1 LSVLLALSATA
12 AMAGIVTTF
21 SSTAK
26 YRIESLYLMGS
37 SAALGANH
45 GVNSPLCMTTDNTN
59 AADCYWYFVSQGSG
73 RYALRNAGTNQY
85 ITLDD
90 QYTNSPQILRYVH
103 LSSSL
108 EGDASLWYICNTTD
122 SEGTELF
129 YFQSASD
136 ESYFF
141 NVRTGSLALGA
152 YSKSG
157 IPYGLNETFNLY
169 DDKGKQFFTDGGGDD
184 PIDPDPDVDSTQLQP
199 VEGRILYIYLSD
211 GRVEAIP
218 AEYIETVNGQP
229 LDAHSSLLTPHSS
242 LLIKTKSAAHTYE
255 HAAYE
260 VDSLSEVAPE
270 MPIFNS
276 FKFNNKFNRHIIDD
290 AQGVFDEDSLIN
302 LSVVG
307 IGKTLR
313 PSFQLDDD
321 VQAFIGDSLQ
331 RSKRT
336 RVRFDK
342 DIIYTVARRGHT
354 ILRQR
359 LNGEYVVMP
368 YGREVKVQ
376 VDFATDHSTGA
387 YRVPTI
393 YLTTDDGNRITSKY
407 TYKSGKVRID
417 GAGVFPDLAETPM
430 QIKGRGN
437 SSWTSSGKAPYHMKF
452 ETALKVLGLK
462 KGKHWNLIANAQ
474 NLSMTCNAVAMKMAQ
489 LVETAGFN
497 HEIPVELYLNGEYR
511 GSYNLTEKVGLSNNS
526 IDLADETYATLL
538 ELDSYYDETYKFRD
552 QTFNLP
558 VNIKDPDLS
567 DPTTKVTQQFIE
579 MGFNRATAALKNRE
593 DLRYSFDLDYLARFL
608 FVDDYTA
615 NMELFHPK
623 STFLYNA
630 NILDT
635 SSPFVF
641 GPVWDFDWAFGY
653 SSNYGYFTA
662 DATTNFWTSR
672 PSSTGAQWA
681 QAQRYCGEAFN
692 QKYYQLW
699 YDFLT
704 DGSLQELIDF
714 CDDYYQFAAPSLT
727 HDNTMWRRGDA
738 STYATVTANAKTWLQ
753 TRANYIFNY
762 LSNTLGYAGKDY
774 LDTTGGILPGDVN
787 DDGQVTTSDVVCVLN
802 YMLNLP
808 NDEFEYGQADIDGND
823 IITVGDLI
831 GVRNL
836 VATSTTKSGRY
847 YSLPEAEAV
856 IQLGGDPS
864 NSPKGEDTGAGSK
877 SSPFRGIRGD
887 LPLTLNVSGGDYSG
901 VQFDISL
908 PEGMTLDDVDVS
920 RSLPDFDVSIAEV
933 ENPDQPQTSNLQ
945 PPTYR
950 VSIYSSARSKLPLG
964 SSVLTLE
971 LGCDGEELG
980 VNYQLSTINSQ
991 PSTVTLRDVHFATSL
1006 GEDHRSRATTIQLQP
1021 DTPTGIDN
1029 SEQRTENNG
1038 QSVYD
1043 LQGRKVNG
1051 QSSMVNGQLPK
1062 GIYII
1067 RGRKVVK

>member
-1 LSVLLALSATA
+1 
-12 AMAGIVTTF
+12 
-21 SSTAK
+21 
-26 YRIESLYLMGS
+26 
-37 SAALGANH
+37 
-45 GVNSPLCMTTDNTN
+45 
-59 AADCYWYFVSQGSG
+59 
-73 RYALRNAGTNQY
+73 
-85 ITLDD
+85 
-90 QYTNSPQILRYVH
+90 
-103 LSSSL
+103 
-108 EGDASLWYICNTTD
+108 
-122 SEGTELF
+122 
-129 YFQSASD
+129 
-136 ESYFF
+136 
-141 NVRTGSLALGA
+141 
-152 YSKSG
+152 
-157 IPYGLNETFNLY
+157 
-169 DDKGKQFFTDGGGDD
+169 
-184 PIDPDPDVDSTQLQP
+184 
-199 VEGRILYIYLSD
+199 
-211 GRVEAIP
+211 
-218 AEYIETVNGQP
+218 
-229 LDAHSSLLTPHSS
+229 
-242 LLIKTKSAAHTYE
+242 
-255 HAAYE
+255 
-260 VDSLSEVAPE
+260 
-270 MPIFNS
+270 
-276 FKFNNKFNRHIIDD
+276 
-290 AQGVFDEDSLIN
+290 
-302 LSVVG
+302 
-307 IGKTLR
+307 
-313 PSFQLDDD
+313 
-321 VQAFIGDSLQ
+321 
-331 RSKRT
+331 
-336 RVRFDK
+336 
-342 DIIYTVARRGHT
+342 
-354 ILRQR
+354 
-359 LNGEYVVMP
+359 
-368 YGREVKVQ
+368 
-376 VDFATDHSTGA
+376 
-387 YRVPTI
+387 
-393 YLTTDDGNRITSKY
+393 
-407 TYKSGKVRID
+407 
-417 GAGVFPDLAETPM
+417 
-430 QIKGRGN
+430 
-437 SSWTSSGKAPYHMKF
+437 
-452 ETALKVLGLK
+452 
-462 KGKHWNLIANAQ
+462 
-474 NLSMTCNAVAMKMAQ
+474 
-489 LVETAGFN
+489 
-497 HEIPVELYLNGEYR
+497 
-511 GSYNLTEKVGLSNNS
+511 
-526 IDLADETYATLL
+526 
-538 ELDSYYDETYKFRD
+538 
-552 QTFNLP
+552 
-558 VNIKDPDLS
+558 
-567 DPTTKVTQQFIE
+567 

-787 DDGQVTTSDVVCVLN
+787 DDGQVTTSDIVCVLN

-887 LPLTLNVSGGDYSG
+887 FLLTLNVSGGDYSG

-908 PEGMTLDDVDVS
+908 PEGITLDDVDVS

-950 VSIYSSARSKLPLG
+950 VSIYSNARNKLPLG

-971 LGCDGEELG
+971 LGCESEELG
-980 VNYQLSTINSQ
+980 VNYQLSTINYQ
-991 PSTVTLRDVHFATSL
+991 LPTVTLRDVHFATSL